1 MDLTISSK
9 KIGNPLLLEL
19 LRKLTDNFNK
29 MGREFYVIG
38 ATARDIVMRQLL
50 DTESRR
56 RTRDLDIAIAI
67 PDWDTFE
74 EVKQKLIADG
84 FEKSMDMQQRFF
96 YGDYELDIV
105 PYGIVAKEDD
115 NIYWPPEEIVA
126 MSVKGFDEVLS
137 EAITVSIDDEFKVK
151 IASLHGLF
159 LLKLNAWLD
168 RNAKTSKDA
177 EDMSFILSNYFMAN
191 LDREIH
197 QEVYDWENFDE
208 YIVGGYWLAHDL
220 VTLLNVNQ
228 LNYYKEVIDGELA
241 KQEESRLV
249 NQMIE
254 NSYGLSYETVRD
266 TWQTMANVFQKS
278 IKNETEEI

>member
-1 MDLTISSK
+1 MDLTISSE
-9 KIGNPLLLEL
+9 KIGNPLLVEL
-19 LRKLTDNFNK
+19 LRKLTDSFNK

-38 ATARDIVMRQLL
+38 ATARDIIMQQLL

-56 RTRDLDIAIAI
+56 RTKDLDIAIAI

-74 EVKQKLIADG
+74 QVKQKLIADG
-84 FEKSMDMQQRFF
+84 FEKSTDMQQRFF
-96 YGDYELDIV
+96 YGGYELDIV
-105 PYGIVAKEDD
+105 PYGVVAKEDD
-115 NIYWPPEEIVA
+115 NIYWPPEEVVA

-159 LLKLNAWLD
+159 LLKFNAWLD

-191 LDREIH
+191 LDREMH

-220 VTLLNVNQ
+220 VALLDVNQ
-228 LNYYKEVIDGELA
+228 LNYYKEVVKEELV
-241 KQEESRLV
+241 KEEKSRLF

-254 NSYGLSYETVRD
+254 SSYGLKYETVRD
-266 TWQTMANVFQKS
+266 TWQAIVNVFQKAVE
-278 IKNETEEI
+278 NETEEI

>member
-1 MDLTISSK
+1 MDLTISSE

-19 LRKLTDNFNK
+19 LRKLTDSFNK

-38 ATARDIVMRQLL
+38 ATARDIVMQQLL

-74 EVKQKLIADG
+74 QVKQKLIADG

-105 PYGIVAKEDD
+105 PYGVVAKEDD
-115 NIYWPPEEIVA
+115 NIYWPPEEVVA

-159 LLKLNAWLD
+159 LLKFNAWLD

-191 LDREIH
+191 LDREMH

-220 VTLLNVNQ
+220 VALLDVNQ
-228 LNYYKEVIDGELA
+228 LNYYKEVVKEELV
-241 KQEESRLV
+241 KEEESRLV

-254 NSYGLSYETVRD
+254 SSYGLKYEIVRD
-266 TWQTMANVFQKS
+266 TWLAIVNVFQKAVE
-278 IKNETEEI
+278 NETEEI

>member
-1 MDLTISSK
+1 MDLTISSE
-9 KIGNPLLLEL
+9 KIGNPLLVEL
-19 LRKLTDNFNK
+19 LRKLTDSFSK
-29 MGREFYVIG
+29 MDREFYVIG
-38 ATARDIVMRQLL
+38 ATARDIIMQQLL
-50 DTESRR
+50 DTESKR

-67 PDWDTFE
+67 PDWDAFE
-74 EVKQKLIADG
+74 QVKQSLIADG
-84 FEKSMDMQQRFF
+84 FEKSRDMQQRFY
-96 YGDYELDIV
+96 YGEYELDIV
-105 PYGIVAKEDD
+105 PYGVVAKEDD
-115 NIYWPPEEIVA
+115 NIYWPPEEVVA

-159 LLKLNAWLD
+159 LLKFNAWLD

-208 YIVGGYWLAHDL
+208 YIVGGYWVAYDL
-220 VTLLNVNQ
+220 VTLLNTKQ
-228 LNYYKEVIDGELA
+228 LNYYKEVIEDELT
-241 KQEESRLV
+241 KEEESRLI

-254 NSYGLSYETVRD
+254 NSYGLKCETIRD
-266 TWQTMANVFQKS
+266 TLKAMADVFQKA
-278 IKNETEEI
+278 IEDETEEV

>member
-1 MDLTISSK
+1 MDLTISSE
-9 KIGNPLLLEL
+9 KIGNPLLIEL
-19 LRKLTDNFNK
+19 LRKLTDSFGR
-29 MGREFYVIG
+29 MDREFYVIG
-38 ATARDIVMRQLL
+38 ATARDIIVQQLL
-50 DTESRR
+50 DTTSTR

-67 PDWDTFE
+67 PDWDAFE
-74 EVKQKLIADG
+74 QIKERLVADG
-84 FEKSMDMQQRFF
+84 FKKSNDMYQRFY
-96 YGDYELDIV
+96 YGAYEVDIV
-105 PYGIVAKEDD
+105 PYGVVAKEDD
-115 NIYWPPEEIVA
+115 NIYWPPEEVVA

-137 EAITVSIDDEFKVK
+137 EAITVSIDDKFKVK

-228 LNYYKEVIDGELA
+228 LNYYKEVIEGELA
-241 KQEESRLV
+241 KEEESRLI

-254 NSYGLSYETVRD
+254 NSYSLKYETVRA
-266 TWQTMANVFQKS
+266 TWQIIADVFSKTCQ
-278 IKNETEEI
+278 

>member
-1 MDLTISSK
+1 MDLTISSE
-9 KIGNPLLLEL
+9 KIGNPLLIEL
-19 LRKLTDNFNK
+19 LRKLTDSFGR
-29 MGREFYVIG
+29 MDREFYVIG
-38 ATARDIVMRQLL
+38 ATARDIIVQQLL
-50 DTESRR
+50 DTASTR
-56 RTRDLDIAIAI
+56 RTKDLDIAIAI
-67 PDWDTFE
+67 PDWDAFE
-74 EVKQKLIADG
+74 QIKERLVADG
-84 FEKSMDMQQRFF
+84 FKKSNDMYQRFY
-96 YGDYELDIV
+96 YGAYEVDIV
-105 PYGIVAKEDD
+105 PYGVVAKEDD
-115 NIYWPPEEIVA
+115 NIYWPPGEVVA

-137 EAITVSIDDEFKVK
+137 EAITVSIDDEFKVQ

-228 LNYYKEVIDGELA
+228 LNYYKEVIEGELA
-241 KQEESRLV
+241 KQEESRLI

-254 NSYGLSYETVRD
+254 NSYSLKYETVRA
-266 TWQTMANVFQKS
+266 TWQIIADVFSKTCQ
-278 IKNETEEI
+278 

>member
-1 MDLTISSK
+1 MDLTISSE
-9 KIGNPLLLEL
+9 KIGNPLLIEL
-19 LRKLTDNFNK
+19 LRKLTDSFGR
-29 MGREFYVIG
+29 MDREFYVIG
-38 ATARDIVMRQLL
+38 ATARDIIVQQLL
-50 DTESRR
+50 DTASTR

-67 PDWDTFE
+67 PDWDAFE
-74 EVKQKLIADG
+74 QIKERLVADG
-84 FEKSMDMQQRFF
+84 FKKSNDMYQRFY
-96 YGDYELDIV
+96 YGAYEVDIV
-105 PYGIVAKEDD
+105 PYGVVAKEDD
-115 NIYWPPEEIVA
+115 NIYWPPEEVVA

-228 LNYYKEVIDGELA
+228 LNYYKEVIEGELA
-241 KQEESRLV
+241 KEEESRLI

-254 NSYGLSYETVRD
+254 NSYSLKYETARE
-266 TWQTMANVFQKS
+266 TWQVIADVFSKACQ
-278 IKNETEEI
+278 

>member
-1 MDLTISSK
+1 MDLTISSE
-9 KIGNPLLLEL
+9 KIGNPLLIEL
-19 LRKLTDNFNK
+19 LRKLTDSFGR
-29 MGREFYVIG
+29 MDREFYVIG
-38 ATARDIVMRQLL
+38 ATARDIIVQQLL
-50 DTESRR
+50 DTASTR
-56 RTRDLDIAIAI
+56 RTKDLDIAIAI
-67 PDWDTFE
+67 PDWDAFE
-74 EVKQKLIADG
+74 QIKESFVADG
-84 FEKSMDMQQRFF
+84 FKKSNDMYQRFY
-96 YGDYELDIV
+96 YGAYEVDIV
-105 PYGIVAKEDD
+105 PYGVVAKEDD
-115 NIYWPPEEIVA
+115 NIYWPPEEVVA

-228 LNYYKEVIDGELA
+228 LNYYKEVIEGELA
-241 KQEESRLV
+241 KQEESRLI

-254 NSYGLSYETVRD
+254 NSYSLKYETVRA
-266 TWQTMANVFQKS
+266 TWQIIADVFSKTCQ
-278 IKNETEEI
+278 

>member
-1 MDLTISSK
+1 MDLTISSE
-9 KIGNPLLLEL
+9 KIGNPLLVEL
-19 LRKLTDNFNK
+19 LRKLTDSFNK
-29 MGREFYVIG
+29 MDKEFYVIG
-38 ATARDIVMRQLL
+38 ATARDIIMQQLL
-50 DTESRR
+50 DTASRR

-74 EVKQKLIADG
+74 QVKQSLIADG
-84 FEKSMDMQQRFF
+84 FEKSRDMQQRFY
-96 YGDYELDIV
+96 YGEYELDIV
-105 PYGIVAKEDD
+105 PYGVVAKEDD
-115 NIYWPPEEIVA
+115 NIYWPPEEVVA

-137 EAITVSIDDEFKVK
+137 EAITVSIDNEFKVK

-159 LLKLNAWLD
+159 LLKFNAWLD

-220 VTLLNVNQ
+220 VALLDVRQ
-228 LNYYKEVIDGELA
+228 LNYYKEVIEAELT
-241 KQEESRLV
+241 KEEESRLI

-254 NSYGLSYETVRD
+254 NSIGLKYEMVRD
-266 TWQTMANVFQKS
+266 TLQAIADVFQKA
-278 IKNETEEI
+278 IEDETEEI

>member
-19 LRKLTDNFNK
+19 LRKLTDSFNK

-38 ATARDIVMRQLL
+38 ATARDIVMQQLL

-105 PYGIVAKEDD
+105 PYGVVAKEDD
-115 NIYWPPEEIVA
+115 NIYWPPEEVVA

-159 LLKLNAWLD
+159 LLKFNAWLD

-191 LDREIH
+191 LDREMH

-220 VTLLNVNQ
+220 VALLDVNQ
-228 LNYYKEVIDGELA
+228 LNYYKEVVKEELV
-241 KQEESRLV
+241 KEEKSRLF

-254 NSYGLSYETVRD
+254 SSYGLKYETVRD
-266 TWQTMANVFQKS
+266 TWQAIVNVFQKAVE
-278 IKNETEEI
+278 NETEEI

>member
-1 MDLTISSK
+1 MDLTISSE
-9 KIGNPLLLEL
+9 KIGNPLLIEL
-19 LRKLTDNFNK
+19 LRKLTDSFGR
-29 MGREFYVIG
+29 MDREFYVIG
-38 ATARDIVMRQLL
+38 ATARDIIVQQLL
-50 DTESRR
+50 DTASTR
-56 RTRDLDIAIAI
+56 RTKDLDIAIAI
-67 PDWDTFE
+67 PDWDAFE
-74 EVKQKLIADG
+74 QIKERLVADG
-84 FEKSMDMQQRFF
+84 FKKSNDMYQRFY
-96 YGDYELDIV
+96 YGAYEVDIV
-105 PYGIVAKEDD
+105 PYGVVAKEDD
-115 NIYWPPEEIVA
+115 NIYWPPEEVVA

-191 LDREIH
+191 LNREIH

-228 LNYYKEVIDGELA
+228 LNYYKEVIEGELA
-241 KQEESRLV
+241 KQEESRLI

-254 NSYGLSYETVRD
+254 NSYSLKYETVRE
-266 TWQTMANVFQKS
+266 TWQVIADVFSKACQ
-278 IKNETEEI
+278 

>member
-1 MDLTISSK
+1 MDLTISSE
-9 KIGNPLLLEL
+9 KIGNPLLIEL
-19 LRKLTDNFNK
+19 LRKLTDSFGR
-29 MGREFYVIG
+29 MDREFYVIG
-38 ATARDIVMRQLL
+38 ATARDIIVQQLL
-50 DTESRR
+50 DTASTR
-56 RTRDLDIAIAI
+56 RTKDLDIAIAI
-67 PDWDTFE
+67 PDWDAFE
-74 EVKQKLIADG
+74 QIKERLVADG
-84 FEKSMDMQQRFF
+84 FKKSNDMYQRFY
-96 YGDYELDIV
+96 YGAYEVDIV
-105 PYGIVAKEDD
+105 PYGVVAKEDD
-115 NIYWPPEEIVA
+115 NIYWPPEEVVA

-137 EAITVSIDDEFKVK
+137 EAITVSIDNEFKVK

-228 LNYYKEVIDGELA
+228 LNYYKEVIEGELA
-241 KQEESRLV
+241 KEEESRLI

-254 NSYGLSYETVRD
+254 NSYSLKYETVRA
-266 TWQTMANVFQKS
+266 TWQIIADVFSKACQ
-278 IKNETEEI
+278 

>member
-1 MDLTISSK
+1 MDLTISSE
-9 KIGNPLLLEL
+9 KIGNPLLVEL
-19 LRKLTDNFNK
+19 LRKLTDSFNK

-38 ATARDIVMRQLL
+38 ATARDIIMQQLL

-56 RTRDLDIAIAI
+56 RTKDLDIAIAI

-74 EVKQKLIADG
+74 QVKQKLIADG
-84 FEKSMDMQQRFF
+84 FEKSTDMQQRFF
-96 YGDYELDIV
+96 YGEYELDIV
-105 PYGIVAKEDD
+105 PYGVVAKEDD
-115 NIYWPPEEIVA
+115 NIYWPPEEVVA

-159 LLKLNAWLD
+159 LLKFNAWLD

-191 LDREIH
+191 LDREMH

-220 VTLLNVNQ
+220 VALLDVNQ
-228 LNYYKEVIDGELA
+228 LNYYKEVVKEELV
-241 KQEESRLV
+241 KEEKSRLF

-254 NSYGLSYETVRD
+254 SSYGLKYETVRD
-266 TWQTMANVFQKS
+266 TWQAIVNVFQKAVE
-278 IKNETEEI
+278 NETEKI

>member
-1 MDLTISSK
+1 MDLTISSE
-9 KIGNPLLLEL
+9 KIGNPLLVEL
-19 LRKLTDNFNK
+19 LRKLTDSFNK

-38 ATARDIVMRQLL
+38 ATARDIIMQQLL

-56 RTRDLDIAIAI
+56 RTKDLDIAIAI

-74 EVKQKLIADG
+74 QVKQKLIADG
-84 FEKSMDMQQRFF
+84 FEKSTDMQQRFF
-96 YGDYELDIV
+96 YGEYELDIV
-105 PYGIVAKEDD
+105 PYGVVAKEDD
-115 NIYWPPEEIVA
+115 NIYWPPEEVVA

-159 LLKLNAWLD
+159 LLKFNAWLD

-191 LDREIH
+191 LDREMH

-220 VTLLNVNQ
+220 VALLDVNQ
-228 LNYYKEVIDGELA
+228 LNYYKEVVKEELV
-241 KQEESRLV
+241 KEEKSRLF

-254 NSYGLSYETVRD
+254 GSYGLKYETVRD
-266 TWQTMANVFQKS
+266 TWQAIVNVFQKAVE
-278 IKNETEEI
+278 NETEEI

>member
-1 MDLTISSK
+1 MDLTISSE
-9 KIGNPLLLEL
+9 KIGNPLLIEL
-19 LRKLTDNFNK
+19 LRKLTDSFGR
-29 MGREFYVIG
+29 MDREFYVIG
-38 ATARDIVMRQLL
+38 ATARDIIVQQLL
-50 DTESRR
+50 DTASTR

-67 PDWDTFE
+67 PDWDAFE
-74 EVKQKLIADG
+74 QIKERLVADG
-84 FEKSMDMQQRFF
+84 FKKSNDMYQRFY
-96 YGDYELDIV
+96 YGAYEVDIV
-105 PYGIVAKEDD
+105 PYGVVAKDDD
-115 NIYWPPEEIVA
+115 NIYWPPEEVVA

-137 EAITVSIDDEFKVK
+137 EAITVSIDDKFKVK

-228 LNYYKEVIDGELA
+228 LNYYKEVIEGELA
-241 KQEESRLV
+241 KQEESRLI

-254 NSYGLSYETVRD
+254 NSYSLKYETVRE
-266 TWQTMANVFQKS
+266 TWQVIADVFSKACQ
-278 IKNETEEI
+278 

>member
-1 MDLTISSK
+1 MGLTISSE
-9 KIGNPLLLEL
+9 KIGNPLLVEL
-19 LRKLTDNFNK
+19 LRKLTDSFNK
-29 MGREFYVIG
+29 MDKDFYVIG
-38 ATARDIVMRQLL
+38 ATARDIIMQQLL
-50 DTESRR
+50 NTESKR

-67 PDWDTFE
+67 PDWDAFE
-74 EVKQKLIADG
+74 QVKQSLIADG
-84 FEKSMDMQQRFF
+84 FEKSRDMQQRFY
-96 YGDYELDIV
+96 YGEYELDIV
-105 PYGIVAKEDD
+105 PYGVVAKADD
-115 NIYWPPEEIVA
+115 NIYWPPEEVVA

-159 LLKLNAWLD
+159 LLKFNAWLD

-220 VTLLNVNQ
+220 VTLLNTKQ
-228 LNYYKEVIDGELA
+228 LNYYKEVIEGELA
-241 KQEESRLV
+241 KEEESRLI

-254 NSYGLSYETVRD
+254 NSYGLKYETIRD
-266 TWQTMANVFQKS
+266 TLQAMADVF
-278 IKNETEEI
+278 